1 MALSYV
7 RILNIEIL
15 SVSKVELLPLLKE
28 GVHYTPN
35 IDHLVKLQ
43 ANKEFYQAY
52 QKADWVV
59 CDSRILLFASRLL
72 KISLKEAIP
81 GSSFFPSYYEYHK
94 NNKDIRIFLLGAA
107 DGVAAKARDNI
118 NRKVGREMVVGAHS
132 PSFGFEKNVEEC
144 HHIIELINRS
154 NANVLVVG
162 VGAPKQE
169 NWIFQYR
176 ERFTN
181 VKLFMALGAT
191 IDFEARHVPR
201 APALLQKYGFEWLYR
216 LVKEPQR
223 LWKRYLIEDV
233 KFFYFFGKQLACKYR
248 DPFIEG

>member
-1 MALSYV
+1 MDEV
-7 RILNIEIL
+7 KILNISIQ
-15 SVSKVELLPLLKE
+15 SISKEDLLKELKE
-28 GVHYTPN
+28 GVLYTPN

-43 ANKEFYQAY
+43 ENRQFYEAY
-52 QKADWVV
+52 QKADWII
-59 CDSRILLFASRLL
+59 CDSRILFFLSKFL
-72 KISLKEAIP
+72 KRSIKEAIP
-81 GSSFFPSYYEYHK
+81 GSGFFPSYYNYHRG
-94 NNKDIRIFLLGAA
+94 NTETRIFLLGAA
-107 DGVAAKARDNI
+107 EGVADKARDNI

-191 IDFEARHVPR
+191 IDFEAKHVSR
-201 APALLQKYGFEWLYR
+201 APVLLQKYGFEWLYR
-216 LVKEPQR
+216 LVKEPHR

-248 DPFIEG
+248 DPFFEG